1 MTADDVRIAPIATGG
16 VDPFQVW
23 LAKARLRFNTPPFTD
38 AEIEADPGL
47 KEIAESIELFR
58 VHCRVI
64 VEHLARLY
72 DEIHGQLC

>member
-1 MTADDVRIAPIATGG
+1 MAADDVKIVGIATGA

-23 LAKARLRFNTPPFTD
+23 LAKARHRFNAPPFTH
-38 AEIEADPGL
+38 EQLEADPGL
-47 KEIAESIELFR
+47 SDAAESIELFR